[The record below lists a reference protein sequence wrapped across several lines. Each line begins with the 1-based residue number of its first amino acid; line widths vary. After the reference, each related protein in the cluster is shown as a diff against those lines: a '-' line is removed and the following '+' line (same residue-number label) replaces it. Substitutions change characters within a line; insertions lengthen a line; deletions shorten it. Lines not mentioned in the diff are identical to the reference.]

1 MEAAATASGARF
13 METGEWRIPASF
25 SSAKHEAEAAR
36 TMLALFDSSAR
47 GKLEILGAD
56 ADGFLQDSLGSGPL
70 EIGCGHAVS
79 WGHLYRLRQDLY
91 FGTTRGSATEIVNEL
106 HAAAHRGQ
114 WFVTLTEVTHGRSE
128 LWLVGPQSRSMM
140 AKVCALD
147 LQPSAFPD
155 GAAAFGSVAKTTQL
169 ILRKDVAGLLCFAL
183 IGPRSLGDYLW
194 KVLLEAGE
202 EWRVTPAGGHALE
215 ILESRRQPRG
225 DRYYDLE

>member
-1 MEAAATASGARF
+1 MEAAAAASGARF
-13 METGEWRIPASF
+13 VETGEWRTAVAF
-25 SSAKHEAEAAR
+25 NSAEHEAETAR
-36 TMLALFDSSAR
+36 TKLALFDASDR

-56 ADGFLQDSLGSGPL
+56 AEGFLDDSLGSGPL

-91 FGTTRGSATEIVNEL
+91 VGTTRGQATEIVKEL
-106 HAAAHRGQ
+106 QAAAHRGER
-114 WFVTLTEVTHGRSE
+114 FITVTAVTHGRSE
-128 LWLVGPQSRSMM
+128 LWLIGPQSRSAM

-169 ILRKDVAGLLCFAL
+169 ILRRDVGDVLCFAL
-183 IGPRSLGDYLW
+183 IGPRSLGAYLW

-202 EWRVTPAGGHALE
+202 EWQVAPAGTDALE
-215 ILESRRQPRG
+215 ILDSHRQP
-225 DRYYDLE
+225 